1 MIVLIGFMG
10 AGKTT
15 VGRVLAKRLGVPFRD
30 SDLVIE
36 ERAGRP
42 VSQIFAEDGEPA
54 FRDLEHKVIADLLD
68 GTDCV
73 LALGGG
79 AVQRADT
86 RALLSGVPV
95 VYLRVSYAEA
105 MRRVGG
111 DQGRPLLARPDVA
124 RLHAERDPRYAAAA
138 TVTIDAGASPPG
150 AIAGDILT
158 WLADGESSGGRE
170 GGEGSEGSEGGT
182 ARQPAQPADP
192 A

>member
-1 MIVLIGFMG
+1 MG

-15 VGRVLAKRLGVPFRD
+15 VGRILARRLGVPFRD

-68 GTDCV
+68 GTDSV

-86 RALLSGVPV
+86 RDLLRGVPV

-111 DQGRPLLARPDVA
+111 DEGRPMLGRPDVA
-124 RLHAERDPRYAAAA
+124 RLHAERDPRYAEAA
-138 TVTIDAGASPPG
+138 TVTIDAGARQP
-150 AIAGDILT
+150 ADVAADILAR
-158 WLADGESSGGRE
+158 LA
-170 GGEGSEGSEGGT
+170 GGE
-182 ARQPAQPADP
+182 ARQPAEPA
-192 A
+192 

>member
-1 MIVLIGFMG
+1 LIVLVGFMG

-15 VGRVLAKRLGVPFRD
+15 VGRILARRLGVPFLD

-42 VSQIFAEDGEPA
+42 IRQIFADDGEPA
-54 FRDLEHKVIADLLD
+54 FRQLEHEVIADLLEAAD
-68 GTDCV
+68 SV

-79 AVQRADT
+79 AVQRDDT
-86 RALLSGVPV
+86 RDLLKDVPV

-124 RLHAERDPRYAAAA
+124 RLHAERDPLYAAAA
-138 TVTIDAGASPPG
+138 TVTVDAGTSPPD
-150 AIAGDILT
+150 AIARDILAL
-158 WLADGESSGGRE
+158 LANGA
-170 GGEGSEGSEGGT
+170 
-182 ARQPAQPADP
+182 AR
-192 A
+192 

>member
-15 VGRVLAKRLGVPFRD
+15 VGRALAGRLGVPFRD

-68 GTDCV
+68 GSDGV

-86 RALLSGVPV
+86 RSLLSGVPV
-95 VYLRVSYAEA
+95 VYLRVSHAEA

-111 DQGRPLLARPDVA
+111 DQGRPMLARPDVA
-124 RLHAERDPRYAAAA
+124 RLHAERDPQYAAAA
-138 TVTIDAGASPPG
+138 TVTIDADASKPE

-158 WLADGESSGGRE
+158 WLAGGE
-170 GGEGSEGSEGGT
+170 GGEGGDGGDGG
-182 ARQPAQPADP
+182 QPAEPA
-192 A
+192 

>member
-1 MIVLIGFMG
+1 VIVLVGFMG
-10 AGKTT
+10 AGKST
-15 VGRVLAKRLGVPFRD
+15 VGRVLATRLGVPFQD

-54 FRDLEHKVIADLLD
+54 FRDLEHKVIADLLN

-86 RALLSGVPV
+86 RDLLSDVPV

-111 DQGRPLLARPDVA
+111 DQGRPMLARPDVA
-124 RLHAERDPRYAAAA
+124 ALHAERDPVYATVA
-138 TVTIDAGASPPG
+138 TVTIDAGTSTPEV
-150 AIAGDILT
+150 IARDILT
-158 WLADGESSGGRE
+158 MFSDGA
-170 GGEGSEGSEGGT
+170 
-182 ARQPAQPADP
+182 AR
-192 A
+192 

>member
-1 MIVLIGFMG
+1 MIVLVGFMG

-15 VGRVLAKRLGVPFRD
+15 VGRILARRLGVPFAD

-42 VSQIFAEDGEPA
+42 IRQIFAEDGEPA

-68 GTDCV
+68 GADCV

-86 RALLSGVPV
+86 RELLKNVPV
-95 VYLRVSYAEA
+95 AYLRVSYAEA

-111 DQGRPLLARPDVA
+111 DQGRPMLARPDVA
-124 RLHAERDPRYAAAA
+124 RLHADRDPLYAEAA
-138 TVTIDAGASPPG
+138 TVTIDAGTSPPD
-150 AIAGDILT
+150 AIARDILT
-158 WLADGESSGGRE
+158 LLADGA
-170 GGEGSEGSEGGT
+170 
-182 ARQPAQPADP
+182 AR
-192 A
+192 

>member
-1 MIVLIGFMG
+1 MGAGPVIVLVGFMG

-15 VGRVLAKRLGVPFRD
+15 VGRILARRLGVPFRD

-36 ERAGRP
+36 QRAGRP

-68 GTDCV
+68 GTDSV

-86 RALLSGVPV
+86 RELLSGVPV
-95 VYLRVSYAEA
+95 VYLRVSHAEA

-111 DQGRPLLARPDVA
+111 DQGRPMLARPDVA
-124 RLHAERDPRYAAAA
+124 RLHAERDPQYAEAA
-138 TVTIDAGASPPG
+138 TVTVDAGASQPEV
-150 AIAGDILT
+150 IAGDILT
-158 WLADGESSGGRE
+158 LLA
-170 GGEGSEGSEGGT
+170 GGEAPEAPE
-182 ARQPAQPADP
+182 AREARKPAEPA
-192 A
+192 